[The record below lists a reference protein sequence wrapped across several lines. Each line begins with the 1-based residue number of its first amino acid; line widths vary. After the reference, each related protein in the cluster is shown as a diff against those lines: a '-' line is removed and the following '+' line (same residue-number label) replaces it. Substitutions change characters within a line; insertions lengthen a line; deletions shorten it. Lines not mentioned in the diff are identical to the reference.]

1 MTGSVR
7 KTENH
12 LDRTVLDWNVKHQN
26 KQTVIVSVINVL
38 VVMEG
43 SSELL
48 FACVKSTKLSQI
60 YDWMNAKILF

>member
-1 MTGSVR
+1 MAGLVR

-12 LDRTVLDWNVKHQN
+12 LDKTVLDWNVKHQN

-48 FACVKSTKLSQI
+48 FACVKSNKLSQI
-60 YDWMNAKILF
+60 YDWMNAKT